1 MIWWEQ
7 LHIFVIHLIFA
18 ICRETLMYGFV
29 MVAISL
35 QHTSSLGLPP
45 WTVSSP
51 WEVAEMVWSGMP
63 SAWGKQVL

>member
-51 WEVAEMVWSGMP
+51 
-63 SAWGKQVL
+63 